1 MACLYLSETTLDTK
15 SNVQLKNLE
24 YVMSIPANDLRYLGL
39 PRLVFMNCP
48 NSPNTMKLV

>member
-1 MACLYLSETTLDTK
+1 MACLSLNEPTLDTK
-15 SNVQLKNLE
+15 SIVELKNLE

-39 PRLVFMNCP
+39 PRLVFMNCT

>member
-1 MACLYLSETTLDTK
+1 MACLSLSETTLDTK
-15 SNVQLKNLE
+15 SNIELKHLG

-39 PRLVFMNCP
+39 PRLVFVNCP